1 MAEDEPG
8 IRQRAIKR
16 LEAKREFSGHAIAY
30 VTVNALL
37 VVIWAVTSRPGYFW
51 PIWPMLG
58 WGIGLA
64 FHAWSTF
71 GQRPIS
77 EADIRRE
84 MERESRRTDRTG
96 M

>member
-1 MAEDEPG
+1 MADEEHA

-16 LEAKREFSGHAIAY
+16 LEAKREFYGHAVVY
-30 VTVNALL
+30 VAVNTLL

-77 EADIRRE
+77 EAEIRRE
-84 MERESRRTDRTG
+84 MEREARRLNGTG
-96 M
+96 T